1 MKYGGALSIGITGS
15 VTVTVSGTQVLAGV
29 WLLGLSVMMEKSRLS
44 GKEKSTD
51 KPLLVNINM
60 IDKNISAKQNAT
72 NLLNNKYGR
81 GNWKICDK

>member
-1 MKYGGALSIGITGS
+1 
-15 VTVTVSGTQVLAGV
+15 
-29 WLLGLSVMMEKSRLS
+29 MMEKSRLS